1 MINKFA
7 NSKISLK
14 NQKHLLAGG
23 LLSLLLLINSCAYFN
38 TFYNAQEYFETAK
51 KEYANLK
58 QERLPS
64 SLRNKFDLAIEKSN
78 KVLLNYPD
86 SKWADNAQYII
97 ALSNYYKGN
106 YTLAKKKIE
115 EFITNYP
122 GSELRPELEVWYGKT
137 LWHLGD
143 EELAIHQW
151 KKTAK
156 KIKNKELLAEIYF
169 SMAELYQERAPIDSA
184 LQYYRKIT
192 QLKRGTSKSAQAQF
206 RIAEIYLDRN
216 KIQKAIDNL
225 NKVSDF
231 TPYPELRNRM
241 QVLLIK
247 IYRQS
252 GKYDKARAIIHEKLN
267 NQNNKDIFAAL
278 ELELALIYLA
288 EEDFEAAQS
297 RLKQITENYKR
308 TPESA
313 EAYYHLAELNM
324 LHFHDYQQ
332 AQGYYS
338 KVSQEFANSKYATE
352 ARWKSNNIKQYFQ
365 ITNALDQLKPQVKA
379 IKQALLSPQEKEADS
394 GIQVDDEPEK
404 LKQAVEKQSQQS
416 TQVVDT
422 VAVFEDYY
430 RNLYELAELYYF
442 NFGLIDSAITLL
454 EDIYHTPLYNPYISK
469 ALYALYFIHKEEKMA
484 EKGAFYREV
493 LAEQFP
499 ESPYLEFIKN
509 NKIILPPQAQAAQNR
524 YHQAEALIES
534 RPDSAIDIFQ
544 SISKQYPQT
553 IYAEKSLLSI
563 AYLYH
568 NKLYAYDETLQWYQ
582 TFLDS
587 FPNSE
592 FYKAIKQIHAQ
603 LKNIDTTVA
612 TQGDTTLKKS
622 ESSVVAEE
630 PQPTPKADRIADD
643 GLPPVMPPDSLGD
656 KPSLP
661 PFSPPDSAQE
671 ISPGELPNTS
681 KTIEK

>member
-1 MINKFA
+1 LKSKSEYHLTNLQNNKRF
-7 NSKISLK
+7 
-14 NQKHLLAGG
+14 LLTGC
-23 LLSLLLLINSCAYFN
+23 LVLLLFINHCAYFN
-38 TFYNAQEYFETAK
+38 TFYNAREYFEQAQ
-51 KEYANLK
+51 KEYAKLE
-58 QERLPS
+58 QDRLPS
-64 SLRNKFDLAIEKSN
+64 SLQNKFDTAIEKSN
-78 KVLLNYPD
+78 KVLTQYPD

-115 EFITNYP
+115 EFISNYP

-151 KKTAK
+151 KKTAQS
-156 KIKNKELLAEIYF
+156 IHNKELVAEIYF
-169 SMAELYQERAPIDSA
+169 SMAELYQERATVDSA
-184 LQYYRKIT
+184 LRYYRKIT
-192 QLKRGTSKSAQAQF
+192 ELKRGTSKSALAQF

-216 KIQKAIDNL
+216 DIQKAITNL
-225 NKVSDF
+225 NRVSDF

-252 GKYDKARAIIHEKLN
+252 GKYEKARSIIHEKLN
-267 NQNNKDIFAAL
+267 NPNNKDIFPAL

-313 EAYYHLAELNM
+313 EAYYHLGELNM

-332 AQGYYS
+332 AQTFYN
-338 KVSQEFANSKYATE
+338 KVPQEFTNSKYASE

-365 ITNALDQLKPQVKA
+365 ITNALDQLTPQVTA
-379 IKQALLSPQEKEADS
+379 IKNELLSPAEKETAPD
-394 GIQVDDEPEK
+394 IPLDDEPEK
-404 LKQAVEKQSQQS
+404 LKEAVAEQSQQN
-416 TQVVDT
+416 TQTVDT

-454 EDIYHTPLYNPYISK
+454 EDITHNSLYNPYISK
-469 ALYALYFIHKEEKMA
+469 AIYALSYIHKEQNMTEKSL
-484 EKGAFYREV
+484 FYKEV
-493 LAEQFP
+493 LADRFP
-499 ESPYLEFIKN
+499 ESPYLEFIE
-509 NKIILPPQAQAAQNR
+509 NKKISLPPNLQAAQTL
-524 YHQAEALIES
+524 YHQAENLIES
-534 RPDSAIDIFQ
+534 RPDSAIDLFQ
-544 SISKQYPQT
+544 AISKKYPKT

-563 AYLYH
+563 AYLYR
-568 NKLYAYDETLQWYQ
+568 NKFFTYDETMKWYQ

-587 FPNSE
+587 FPNSSY
-592 FYKAIKQIHAQ
+592 FKDIKQTYDQ
-603 LKNIDTTVA
+603 LKNIDTTTV
-612 TQGDTTLKKS
+612 TKMDTTTKKS
-622 ESSVVAEE
+622 ESSDSNEAVK
-630 PQPTPKADRIADD
+630 PTLKADQIVDD
-643 GLPPVMPPDSLGD
+643 ELPARPDTLQNKPVP
-656 KPSLP
+656 P
-661 PFSPPDSAQE
+661 PFSPADSTQTPPPSRYENA
-671 ISPGELPNTS
+671 PGIIRE
-681 KTIEK
+681 